1 MFLNVVSPSAPRHTW
16 SRTNSFFQQ
25 VQADSLAA
33 TCQTLQQLTSSSTGT
48 GWILVLAP
56 SYQLN
61 KQVLEQCGI
70 NTQRILL
77 INQKQIPHF
86 DNLMRDALTCSTCE
100 AVLSFLPH
108 DAANLAD
115 YRYLAS
121 KYQTRLVNHCTTAE
135 KNKPSATNANQLLRF
150 GGKLA
155 QSVKLTSLPAA

>member
-1 MFLNVVSPSAPRHTW
+1 MFLNVVSPAAPRNTW

-25 VQADSLAA
+25 VQADSLAE
-33 TCQTLQQLTSSSTGT
+33 TCQTLQQLTSSGTGS

-108 DAANLAD
+108 DAASLAD
-115 YRYLAS
+115 YRYLAD
-121 KYQTRLVNHCTTAE
+121 KYQTRLVNHCTIAAQ
-135 KNKPSATNANQLLRF
+135 NQPLSASVDKQLRF
-150 GGKLA
+150 TSKPKNVRST
-155 QSVKLTSLPAA
+155 SVPAL